1 MGRLIWH
8 QWGRLMALT
17 SGAWTAWGGAWAIF
31 YRKFLWDFIDGRLGP
46 VGIIPPPEAAP
57 FISLIVKTPVLQ
69 FACIVNGLLTILIDW
84 PILPNSFLYRS
95 LVFKSVFF
103 LQAGIIA
110 GLLYQT
116 ADASVLYG
124 ITILAYIIAVCKAEV
139 VGEKKART
147 DSV

>member
-1 MGRLIWH
+1 MGKMIWH

-17 SGAWTAWGGAWAIF
+17 SGAWTAWGGVWAIF
-31 YRKFLWDFIDGRLGP
+31 YRKFLWDFIDGKLGP
-46 VGIIPPPEAAP
+46 VGIIPPPEAAS
-57 FISLIVKTPVLQ
+57 FINLIVKTPVLQ

-84 PILPNSFLYRS
+84 PILPDSFLYRN
-95 LVFKSVFF
+95 LVFKCVFL

-124 ITILAYIIAVCKAEV
+124 ITILAYVTALCKSEI
-139 VGEKKART
+139 VGEKKSKT